1 MNNPIRRLALL
12 AATMFAV
19 LLVSTTI
26 IQFFQA
32 DDLRNRPGNNRTLLT
47 TYSQARGSILVGG
60 EEIASSQP
68 VENQYQY
75 QRVYPQGRLYAHTTG
90 YFSLLY
96 GSGGGLE
103 YAANDLLTGQAGQ
116 LFYRRLGD
124 LITGQKPTGASL
136 ELTIDPVAQRAA
148 DRALGDRRG
157 AVVALDPHTGAILAM
172 VSHPN
177 YDPNTLSTHNTDRV
191 AQAWQRLND
200 DSGRSTVNR
209 AIGGDLY
216 PPGSTFKLV
225 TAAAALES
233 GEFTAESELPGPA
246 RLPLP
251 GSTAT
256 LPNASGQACDGGQV
270 SLQRALQMSCN
281 TAFGWLG
288 EQLGGDALRQQANK
302 FGFGAELDIPM
313 QVTPSTVPTGT
324 DKAQDIQVAIGQF
337 DVRSTP
343 MQMAMVAAAIANDGV
358 VMKPYLIAKTRGA
371 DLEVIDETRPD
382 RLGSAMNRNN
392 SEALTQMM
400 TTVVE
405 GGTGRLAKISGI
417 SVAGKTGTAEHGEGR
432 APHAWFTSFAPA
444 EDPKV
449 AVAVVVEDGGVAGS
463 EGGGGQVSAPI
474 AREVMEAV
482 IKR

>member
-19 LLVSTTI
+19 LLVSTSI

-32 DDLRNRPGNNRTLLT
+32 SDLRNRPGNTRTLLA
-47 TYSQARGSILVGG
+47 TYAQPRGSLLVGG
-60 EEIASSQP
+60 EEVASSQP
-68 VENQYQY
+68 VDDQYKY
-75 QRVYPQGRLYAHTTG
+75 QRVYPQGRLYAHSTG

-96 GSGGGLE
+96 GAGGGLE
-103 YAANDLLTGQAGQ
+103 SAANDLLTGEAGQ

-124 LITGQKPTGASL
+124 LITGQTPSGATL
-136 ELTIDPVAQRAA
+136 ELTIDPLAQRAA

-157 AVVALDPHTGAILAM
+157 AVVALDPTTGAILAM

-177 YDPNTLSTHNTDRV
+177 YDPNSLSTHNNEKV
-191 AQAWQRLND
+191 AQAWERLTQ
-200 DSGRSTVNR
+200 DSARPTVNR

-216 PPGSTFKLV
+216 PPGSTFKLI

-233 GEFTAESELPGPA
+233 GNYGSDSRLPGPA
-246 RLPLP
+246 ELPLP

-256 LPNASGQACDGGQV
+256 LPNASGQACDGGEV

-288 EQLGGDALRQQANK
+288 QQLGGDALRGQAAK
-302 FGFGAELDIPM
+302 FGFGTQIDIPIA
-313 QVTPSTVPTGT
+313 VTPSTVPTGT
-324 DKAQDIQVAIGQF
+324 DQAQDIQVAIGQY

-343 MQMAMVAAAIANDGV
+343 LQMAMVAAAIANKGT

-371 DLEVIDETRPD
+371 DLEVIGETRPD
-382 RLGSAMNRNN
+382 RLGEAMSRSNA
-392 SEALTQMM
+392 EALTQMM

-405 GGTGRLAKISGI
+405 GGTGRRAQISGI

-444 EDPKV
+444 DDPKV

>member
-19 LLVSTTI
+19 LLVSTSI

-32 DDLRNRPGNNRTLLT
+32 DSLRNRPGNTRTLLA
-47 TYSQARGSILVGG
+47 TYAQARGSILVGG
-60 EEIASSQP
+60 EEIASSRP
-68 VENQYQY
+68 VEDQYKY
-75 QRVYPQGRLYAHTTG
+75 QRVYMQGRLYAHTTG

-96 GSGGGLE
+96 GAGGGLE
-103 YAANDLLTGQAGQ
+103 SAANDLLTGEAGQ

-124 LITGQKPTGASL
+124 LVTGQKPSGATL
-136 ELTIDPVAQRAA
+136 ELTIDPLAQRAA
-148 DRALGDRRG
+148 DRALGDRSG
-157 AVVALDPHTGAILAM
+157 AVVALDPKTGAILAM

-177 YDPNTLSTHNTDRV
+177 YDPNTLSTHDTAKV
-191 AQAWQRLND
+191 AAAWKRLTS
-200 DSGRSTVNR
+200 DSGKSSLNR
-209 AIGGDLY
+209 AIAGDLY

-233 GEFTAESELPGPA
+233 GNYEADSTLPGPA

-251 GSTAT
+251 NSDAT
-256 LPNASGQACDGGQV
+256 LPNASGQACDGGEV
-270 SLQRALQMSCN
+270 TLQRALQMSCN

-288 EQLGGDALRQQANK
+288 QQLGGDALKAQADK
-302 FGFGAELDIPM
+302 FGFDSKLEIPIP
-313 QVTPSTVPTGT
+313 VTPSTVPGGT
-324 DKAQDIQVAIGQF
+324 DQAQATQVAIGQF
-337 DVRSTP
+337 DVRATP
-343 MQMAMVAAAIANDGV
+343 MQMAMVAAAIANKGT

-382 RLGSAMNRNN
+382 RLGNAMSRGNAD
-392 SEALTQMM
+392 ALTQMM

-405 GGTGRLAKISGI
+405 GGTGSRARISGV

-432 APHAWFTSFAPA
+432 AAHAWFTSFAPA
-444 EDPKV
+444 DDPKV

>member
-19 LLVSTTI
+19 LLVSTSI

-32 DDLRNRPGNNRTLLT
+32 SDLRNRPGNTRTLLA
-47 TYSQARGSILVGG
+47 TYAQPRGSLLVGG
-60 EEIASSQP
+60 EEVASSQP
-68 VENQYQY
+68 VDDQYKY
-75 QRVYPQGRLYAHTTG
+75 QRVYPQGRLYAHSTG

-96 GSGGGLE
+96 GAGGGLE
-103 YAANDLLTGQAGQ
+103 YAANDLLTGEAGQ

-124 LITGQKPTGASL
+124 LITGQTPSGATL
-136 ELTIDPVAQRAA
+136 ELTIDPLAQRAA

-157 AVVALDPHTGAILAM
+157 AVVALDPTTGAILAM
-172 VSHPN
+172 VSHPS
-177 YDPNTLSTHNTDRV
+177 YDPNSLSTHNSEKV
-191 AQAWQRLND
+191 SQAWKRLTE
-200 DSGRSTVNR
+200 DSSRPTVNR

-216 PPGSTFKLV
+216 PPGSTFKLI

-233 GEFTAESELPGPA
+233 GNYNADSRLPGPA
-246 RLPLP
+246 ELPLP
-251 GSTAT
+251 GSTST
-256 LPNASGQACDGGQV
+256 LPNASGQACDGGEV

-288 EQLGGDALRQQANK
+288 QQLGGDAMRQQAAK
-302 FGFGAELDIPM
+302 FGFGTEIDIPIP
-313 QVTPSTVPTGT
+313 VTASTVPTGT
-324 DKAQDIQVAIGQF
+324 NQAQDIQVAIGQY

-343 MQMAMVAAAIANDGV
+343 MQMAMVAAAIANKGT

-382 RLGSAMNRNN
+382 RLGEAMSRSNA
-392 SEALTQMM
+392 EAMTQMM

-405 GGTGRLAKISGI
+405 GGTGRRAQISGI

-444 EDPKV
+444 DDPKV

>member
-19 LLVSTTI
+19 LLVSTTV

-32 DDLRNRPGNNRTLLT
+32 SDLRNRPGNTRTLLA
-47 TYSQARGSILVGG
+47 TYSHARGSILVGG
-60 EEIASSQP
+60 EEIAASQN
-68 VENQYQY
+68 VDDQYEY
-75 QRVYPQGRLYAHTTG
+75 QRVYPQGRVYGHVTG

-96 GSGGGLE
+96 GAGGGLE
-103 YAANDLLTGQAGQ
+103 SAANDLLTGEAGQ

-124 LITGQKPTGASL
+124 LITGQKPSGATL

-157 AVVALDPHTGAILAM
+157 AVVALDPTTGAVLAL
-172 VSHPN
+172 VSHPS
-177 YDPNTLSTHNTDRV
+177 YDPNSLSTHNTTRV
-191 AQAWQRLND
+191 AQAWERLSAD
-200 DSGRSTVNR
+200 ESRPTVNR
-209 AIGGDLY
+209 AIAGDLY

-233 GEFTAESELPGPA
+233 GNFDTESRLPGPQE
-246 RLPLP
+246 LPLP

-256 LPNASGQACDGGQV
+256 LPNATGQACDGGEV
-270 SLQRALQMSCN
+270 TLQRALQMSCN

-288 EQLGGDALRQQANK
+288 QQLGGDAMREQAAK
-302 FGFGAELDIPM
+302 FGFGSELSIPM
-313 QVTPSTVPTGT
+313 TVTPSTVPAGT
-324 DKAQDIQVAIGQF
+324 NQAQDIQVAIGQY

-343 MQMAMVAAAIANDGV
+343 MQMAMVAAGIANKGT

-382 RLGSAMNRNN
+382 RLGAAMSRQNA
-392 SEALTQMM
+392 ETLTEMM

-405 GGTGRLAKISGI
+405 GGTGRRAQIPGI

-432 APHAWFTSFAPA
+432 APHAWFTAFAPA
-444 EDPKV
+444 DDPRV
-449 AVAVVVEDGGVAGS
+449 AVAVVVEDGGTAGS